1 MKIIINEE
9 QLKRLVVEFTTK
21 YDATDYFYEQLMELS
36 DEVKKMK
43 SKEDITMFVYRFIG
57 KTLLDIATDYFHLSK
72 GEEMN
77 MVKKKLDGVY
87 LSTYTPSKSY
97 DVDDEHKS
105 TKIGIILSWFCKVL
119 IPIWGDEYYLFE
131 VGDYSSVSEALQS
144 FFRVVERDLEE
155 LTPGKGEKEIE
166 KTYYDYSEFPEPELD
181 KFEDDSLEEKLYML
195 NRMLYKVE
203 RLMKDEFY
211 SGNYTISMNDI
222 EGGIEKIRNYYEMN
236 DFKNVISNSELKRLI
251 RNIKALDGEFVKIL
265 KKVI

>member
-1 MKIIINEE
+1 
-9 QLKRLVVEFTTK
+9 
-21 YDATDYFYEQLMELS
+21 
-36 DEVKKMK
+36 
-43 SKEDITMFVYRFIG
+43 
-57 KTLLDIATDYFHLSK
+57 
-72 GEEMN
+72 
-77 MVKKKLDGVY
+77 
-87 LSTYTPSKSY
+87 
-97 DVDDEHKS
+97 
-105 TKIGIILSWFCKVL
+105 L

-251 RNIKALDGEFVKIL
+251 RNIKGLKSEFVKIL

>member
-1 MKIIINEE
+1 MKVIITEE

-43 SKEDITMFVYRFIG
+43 SKEDITMLFVYRFIK

-72 GEEMN
+72 GEEMD
-77 MVKKKLDGVY
+77 MVKKKLDGGY

-97 DVDDEHKS
+97 DDEHKS
-105 TKIGIILSWFCKVL
+105 TKIGIILSWFCKIL

-131 VGDYSSVSEALQS
+131 VGDYSSVSEALLS
-144 FFRVVERDLEE
+144 FFRAVERDLEE

-166 KTYYDYSEFPEPELD
+166 KTYYDYSEFPDAELD

-211 SGNYTISMNDI
+211 SGNYTISVIDI
-222 EGGIEKIRNYYEMN
+222 EDGIEKIRRYYEMN
-236 DFKNVISNSELKRLI
+236 DLSDVVDKSTLKKLI
-251 RNIKALDGEFVKIL
+251 RNIKGLDSEFVKIL